1 MFKSPK
7 TRQSRR
13 TITLPSLTVE
23 ALARHRAEQAAERLR
38 LGLGKGDLVFTGPE
52 GSMLDPNNVTKA
64 FAEVVRAIGVRRIT
78 FHGLRHTHISHQLM
92 DGVHVKVVSERAGH
106 ASVGITLSVY
116 AAFIPNMQADAAAGV
131 DRWLR
136 QELGGK
142 SVAKGHISEDD

>member
-106 ASVGITLSVY
+106 ANVGITLLVY

-142 SVAKGHISEDD
+142 SVAKGHN